1 MLVNDYPESIPM
13 TLEEYKE
20 MKIKMLT
27 EDFYVRLDEED
38 LRHVAELKSEIQ
50 VDQFCLS
57 KIMNY

>member
-1 MLVNDYPESIPM
+1 MLINDNPEQIPM
-13 TLEEYKE
+13 SLEEYKE

-27 EDFYVRLDEED
+27 EDFYIRLDEED
-38 LRHVAELKSEIQ
+38 LRHVRGLKSEIQ

>member
-1 MLVNDYPESIPM
+1 MLVNDRPELRPM

-20 MKIKMLT
+20 MKLET
-27 EDFYVRLDEED
+27 LDDFCIHLDEKD
-38 LRHVAELKSEIQ
+38 LDHIRGLKSEIQ

>member
-1 MLVNDYPESIPM
+1 MIINDNPELRPM

-20 MKIKMLT
+20 MKITMLT
-27 EDFYVRLDEED
+27 EDFYVKLDEED
-38 LRHVAELKSEIQ
+38 LKHVAELKTEIQ